1 MENLQIKKM
10 AIMNRIDII
19 DGMIDL
25 LDDMLND
32 NNITTKRTVILIRN
46 IKGLEL
52 QKKEQIDDLKQIKK
66 MEIKKEIE
74 SYLLNNFIK
83 DVI

>member
-1 MENLQIKKM
+1 LKNLQIKKM
-10 AIMNRIDII
+10 ATMNKIDII

-32 NNITTKRTVILIRN
+32 NNITTKREEILIRN

-52 QKKEQIDDLKQIKK
+52 QKQEQIDDLKQIKK
-66 MEIKKEIE
+66 IEIE
-74 SYLLNNFIK
+74 TVSLNNFIK
-83 DVI
+83 EVI

>member
-1 MENLQIKKM
+1 MKNLQIKKM
-10 AIMNRIDII
+10 ATMNKIDII

-32 NNITTKRTVILIRN
+32 NNITTKREEILIRN

-52 QKKEQIDDLKQIKK
+52 QKQEQIDDLKQIKK
-66 MEIKKEIE
+66 IEIE
-74 SYLLNNFIK
+74 TVSLNNFIK
-83 DVI
+83 EVI